1 MEEFVKMQQNIKGRQ
16 SVKTKNINKKL
27 VSAKGFLWYIG
38 AQNFFIVLEIESNL
52 SFIDCDT
59 HLQFQVTAVLG

>member
-16 SVKTKNINKKL
+16 SVKTKYINKNL

-52 SFIDCDT
+52 SFIYCAHT
-59 HLQFQVTAVLG
+59 CNFKLQQF